1 MGQNGD
7 GWSPSSI
14 VGAVAPRLQ
23 EGERT
28 SAQNAARHTIR
39 SSGGRNSIGLVRS
52 AHWLLLFTLAT
63 TLLFSSP
70 YRVHWLRDCESA

>member
-39 SSGGRNSIGLVRS
+39 SSGGETALASFAPHIGYY
-52 AHWLLLFTLAT
+52 
-63 TLLFSSP
+63 SSP
-70 YRVHWLRDCESA
+70 SRSVVVGV